1 MTDRYTDF
9 INTPLGKK
17 LSGALG
23 LPKPVPLKR
32 YDPAEPQVP
41 GMVLAVGESAAFE
54 AVVQDLVARH
64 VDVRRNLGSHDRPHA
79 VLIGVDHARTVE
91 ELEHALLQA
100 QAAVKAVARNGRVVV
115 VSRHP
120 ELATELVDHTIA
132 VGVTGFVRSLAHE
145 LRAGATANG
154 IQLTAEPTSG
164 EQKALVEAVNFFLSK
179 RSAFVSG
186 QFLPVDPN
194 AAIAHVD
201 RIHPL
206 AGKVALVTGAARGIG
221 AEIARTLARDG
232 AQVVG
237 IDIPAAGDALADV
250 CNEVGGIAVQVD
262 ITALD
267 APERVFAAL
276 RQRGLRADIV
286 VHNAGITR
294 DKLFV
299 NMDAMQF
306 NQVLEV
312 NLAAQLRF
320 NEAFL
325 GSDVQGQTPRI
336 VSLASTSGIAGNR
349 GQTNYA
355 TSKAGVMGM
364 VAASAELL
372 AAAGGSINAVAPGF
386 IETEMTAKIP
396 FATRE
401 VARRLNSLQQGG
413 KPQDVAEVIAFL
425 VSDASAGVNG
435 RTLRVCGQNLVGA

>member
-9 INTPLGKK
+9 VNTPVGKK
-17 LSGALG
+17 LTSALG
-23 LPKPVPLKR
+23 LPKPAPLKR

-41 GMVLAVGESAAFE
+41 GMVLAIGESSAFE
-54 AVVQDLVARH
+54 TVVQDLVSRH
-64 VDVRRNLGSHDRPHA
+64 VDVRRNLGSKDRPHA
-79 VLIGVDHARTVE
+79 VLIGVDHVRTVE
-91 ELEHALLQA
+91 ELEHGLMQA
-100 QAAVKAVARNGRVVV
+100 QAAVKSLARNGRVIVL
-115 VSRHP
+115 SKHP
-120 ELATELVDHTIA
+120 DLATELVDHTLA
-132 VGVTGFVRSLAHE
+132 VGITGFVRSLAHE
-145 LRAGATANG
+145 LRGGATANG
-154 IQLTAEPTSG
+154 IQFTTDPAAGQLS
-164 EQKALVEAVNFFLSK
+164 ALVEAVNFFLSK
-179 RSAFVSG
+179 RSVFVSG

-194 AAIAHVD
+194 ADIGQVD
-201 RIHPL
+201 RVYPL
-206 AGKVALVTGAARGIG
+206 SGKVALVTGAARGIG
-221 AEIARTLARDG
+221 AQIARTLARDG

-237 IDIPAAGDALADV
+237 IDMPASGDALADV
-250 CNEVGGIAVQVD
+250 CNEIGGIAVQLD

-267 APERVFAAL
+267 ASERIFAAL
-276 RQRGLRADIV
+276 RQRGLKADIV

-294 DKLFV
+294 DRLFV

-306 NQVLEV
+306 NQVMEV

-320 NEAFL
+320 NNAFL
-325 GSDVQGQTPRI
+325 MSDVQGKAPRI

-364 VAASAELL
+364 VAASAPLL

-413 KPQDVAEVIAFL
+413 KPEDVAEVIAFL

>member
-1 MTDRYTDF
+1 MTDRYSDF

-23 LPKPVPLKR
+23 LPKPAPLKR
-32 YDPAEPQVP
+32 YDPAEPQGP
-41 GMVLAVGESAAFE
+41 GMVLAVGDSAAFE

-64 VDVRRNLGSHDRPHA
+64 VDVRRNLGGHDRPHA

-91 ELEHALLQA
+91 ELEHGLMQA
-100 QAAVKAVARNGRVVV
+100 QAAVRALDRNGRVIV

-120 ELATELVDHTIA
+120 DLATELVDHTIA

-145 LRAGATANG
+145 LRGGATANG
-154 IQLTAEPTSG
+154 IQLTTEPTEG
-164 EQKALVEAVNFFLSK
+164 ALPALVEATNFFLSK
-179 RSAFVSG
+179 RSVFVSG

-194 AAIAHVD
+194 AVVGNVD
-201 RIHPL
+201 RVHPL

-232 AQVVG
+232 AQVIG
-237 IDIPAAGDALADV
+237 IDIPASGDALAEV
-250 CNEVGGIAVQVD
+250 CNEVGGIAVQLD

-267 APERVFAAL
+267 APERIFAAL
-276 RQRGLRADIV
+276 RQRGLSADIV

-299 NMDAMQF
+299 NMDALQF
-306 NQVLEV
+306 DQVLEV

-364 VAASAELL
+364 VAASATEL

-425 VSDASAGVNG
+425 VSDASAGING
-435 RTLRVCGQNLVGA
+435 TTLRVCGQNLVGA

>member
-1 MTDRYTDF
+1 MTDLYTDF
-9 INTPLGKK
+9 VNTPVGKK
-17 LSGALG
+17 LTSALG
-23 LPKPVPLKR
+23 LPKPAPLKR

-54 AVVQDLVARH
+54 TVVQDLVSRH
-64 VDVRRNLGSHDRPHA
+64 VDVRRNLGSKDRPHA

-91 ELEHALLQA
+91 ELEHGLMQA
-100 QAAVKAVARNGRVVV
+100 QAAVKSLARNGRVIVL
-115 VSRHP
+115 SKHP
-120 ELATELVDHTIA
+120 DLATELVDHTLS
-132 VGVTGFVRSLAHE
+132 VGITGFVRSLAHE
-145 LRAGATANG
+145 LRGGATANG
-154 IQLTAEPTSG
+154 IQFTTEPAAGQLS
-164 EQKALVEAVNFFLSK
+164 ALVEVVNFFLSK
-179 RSAFVSG
+179 RSVFVSG

-194 AAIAHVD
+194 ADFGQVD
-201 RIHPL
+201 RVYPL
-206 AGKVALVTGAARGIG
+206 SGKVALVTGAARGIG
-221 AEIARTLARDG
+221 AQIARTLARDG

-237 IDIPAAGDALADV
+237 IDMPSSGDALADV
-250 CNEVGGIAVQVD
+250 CNEIGGTAVQLD

-267 APERVFAAL
+267 ASERIFAAL
-276 RQRGLRADIV
+276 RQRGLKADIV

-294 DKLFV
+294 DRLFV

-320 NEAFL
+320 NNAFL
-325 GSDVQGQTPRI
+325 MSDVQGKAPRI

-364 VAASAELL
+364 VAASAPLL

-413 KPQDVAEVIAFL
+413 KPEDVAEVIAFL